1 MKTGQVAIVFRRDG
15 KTIRDWT
22 GRYKE
27 FFSKSAL
34 AEDEHQRDYI
44 LNDLYVLNTIRSER
58 LANSDWELI
67 RAKLKDDYRDEN
79 LPPDA
84 KNIEGEQAVTVYVQ
98 MREMQTKIETLEQR
112 LRDQIKE
119 SDIRIS
125 ALQSQVE
132 REREIGERNRR
143 EIEKRLEDEIRARV
157 EAEVELRILKRQIE
171 KGSDN

>member
-1 MKTGQVAIVFRRDG
+1 MKTGQVAIAFRRDG

-22 GRYKE
+22 NRFSE
-27 FFSKSAL
+27 FFSKMAL

-44 LNDLYVLNTIRSER
+44 LSDMYVLNTIRVER

-79 LPPDA
+79 LPPAA

-112 LRDQIKE
+112 LEDQIKE
-119 SDIRIS
+119 SENRIAS
-125 ALQSQVE
+125 LQAQVE

-143 EIEKRLEDEIRARV
+143 EVEKRLEDEIRARA

-171 KGSDN
+171 KGSDK